1 MDEHGKR
8 LEKLYE
14 RLHEKLNYAQE
25 ISDEEILMEID
36 QMILEEAKEHYM
48 PLMEKIALRQ
58 QLFNGIRRLDILQEL
73 LEDETVTE
81 IMVNGTEGIF
91 VEREGRIRCWE
102 QRFSSREKLEDVVQQ
117 IAGKCNRIVNE
128 AIPIADARLENGDRV
143 NIVLPPVALNGPVI
157 TIRRFPKEPITME
170 KLIEIGSV
178 SKEAADFLDRKSVV

>member
-81 IMVNGTEGIF
+81 IMVK
-91 VEREGRIRCWE
+91 E
-102 QRFSSREKLEDVVQQ
+102 QR
-117 IAGKCNRIVNE
+117 G
-128 AIPIADARLENGDRV
+128 
-143 NIVLPPVALNGPVI
+143 
-157 TIRRFPKEPITME
+157 
-170 KLIEIGSV
+170 
-178 SKEAADFLDRKSVV
+178 FL